1 MYVCVRVP
9 AVLVNDGMV
18 EKGGWS
24 LILLD
29 GRQKVRGHSGFGSF
43 VIL

>member
-1 MYVCVRVP
+1 MCVCTRVP

-29 GRQKVRGHSGFGSF
+29 GHQKVSGFGSF